1 MGAAMAPAAADT
13 IKQVFKDTGFTPS
26 DFDVIVT
33 GDLGM
38 VGSDLLVKLLLCDN
52 IDISD
57 MHMDCGCMIFD
68 SKSQGTKAGG
78 SGCGCIASVFCG
90 HFLPAFIN
98 KKIKRGLFVATG
110 ALMSPTTCGQ
120 GKPIIGIAH
129 GVIIEN

>member
-1 MGAAMAPAAADT
+1 MTFSPAAANT
-13 IKQVFKDTGFTPS
+13 IEQVFNDTGFQPC

-33 GDLGM
+33 GDLGI
-38 VGSDLLVKLLLCDN
+38 VGSDLLVKLLLSDN
-52 IDISD
+52 IDISGR
-57 MHMDCGCMIFD
+57 HLDCGSMIFD
-68 SKSQGTKAGG
+68 AKSQGTKAGG

>member
-1 MGAAMAPAAADT
+1 MTFSPAAYQT
-13 IKQVFKDTGFTPS
+13 ISRFFEDTGFDPVS
-26 DFDVIVT
+26 YDMIFT
-33 GDLGM
+33 GDLGNI
-38 VGSDLLVKLLLCDN
+38 GHEILKNLLIENN
-52 IDISD
+52 INVSKNLD
-57 MHMDCGCMIFD
+57 DCGCMIFD